1 MTGRIFTADHHVYDL
16 PEPLAWTVTHTG
28 SVPCDSYSMT
38 VLYEAD
44 MAPVLRLAAGFA
56 AIESG
61 QTVLRGIVDEYTVD
75 LDADGLRATIVG
87 RGYAARL
94 LDNESRPATY
104 QSATLE
110 EIIRCHVTPY
120 GISCDAVAPV
130 RANSVYTVASG
141 SSQWKALDNFCRTYG
156 GFSPR
161 FARDGKLLAVPE
173 SQPRHLAL
181 GEAAPVLSFSF
192 RENHYGVLT
201 EVLVI
206 DKTRGV
212 SYSVENPAMI
222 QKGGQCRRVVYTP
235 GQSTWAAM
243 RYTGEYQIEQ
253 SRQDESVVT
262 LCLPGSFLAY
272 PGDCLDLE
280 LPRLGLSGTF
290 RVAEA
295 ENDFSQDQGAVV
307 TLKAKELV

>member
-28 SVPCDSYSMT
+28 SVPCDSYSIT

-120 GISCDAVAPV
+120 GISCDAVA
-130 RANSVYTVASG
+130 RSG
-141 SSQWKALDNFCRTYG
+141 QLR
-156 GFSPR
+156 
-161 FARDGKLLAVPE
+161 L
-173 SQPRHLAL
+173 H
-181 GEAAPVLSFSF
+181 
-192 RENHYGVLT
+192 
-201 EVLVI
+201 
-206 DKTRGV
+206 RGLRV
-212 SYSVENPAMI
+212 QSVEGA
-222 QKGGQCRRVVYTP
+222 GQFLPDLRGLFPPLCP
-235 GQSTWAAM
+235 G
-243 RYTGEYQIEQ
+243 
-253 SRQDESVVT
+253 RQA
-262 LCLPGSFLAY
+262 PGSA
-272 PGDCLDLE
+272 
-280 LPRLGLSGTF
+280 
-290 RVAEA
+290 
-295 ENDFSQDQGAVV
+295 
-307 TLKAKELV
+307 